1 MAMRLL
7 RNVSGILFLIVVS
20 EAGLYLRQAR
30 NAQELLIPV
39 AIITDSAD
47 TLDTQQNFVT
57 VNEIIPE
64 ELGKFDQEKLKIEN
78 HASTTTETDK
88 DIIRKEEQTSI
99 ANLESNEN
107 KALSLKQLS
116 ASSENVLNAEKE
128 AESTQTS
135 ETVEPHKL
143 LLENEEN
150 LDQTDSNKNTV
161 TDSEGQGNLRQGTQA
176 PPQQTTQANIVQ
188 QFIQNSPFG
197 PFFNQL
203 TGQNPSDAS
212 NNPVTSAPFNP
223 LQSVVNGTTQAFQ
236 GFQQFAS
243 NLFGLNQNAEA
254 TSPRPGPIQTFVSNL
269 IGGNNPPTQQ
279 QQLQQPQQQG
289 PLQSILSVFQGGN
302 NNRPPGNS
310 NAPAIAANNASIDNR
325 EPEKQDPQITEQDN
339 QEASADEE
347 DNKLRDSAEVD
358 DSFEELNKPNEVII
372 INDDND
378 ARAIKKTQDYPTN
391 K

>member
-47 TLDTQQNFVT
+47 PLDAQQNFVT

-64 ELGKFDQEKLKIEN
+64 ELGKFDQEKSKIEN
-78 HASTTTETDK
+78 HASTTTENDK
-88 DIIRKEEQTSI
+88 EITRKEEQTGI
-99 ANLESNEN
+99 ANLEFNEN
-107 KALSLKQLS
+107 KAVSLKQLS
-116 ASSENVLNAEKE
+116 ASSENVLNTEKE
-128 AESTQTS
+128 AESTQTA

-150 LDQTDSNKNTV
+150 LDQTDSSKSTV
-161 TDSEGQGNLRQGTQA
+161 TDSEAQGNLRQGTQA
-176 PPQQTTQANIVQ
+176 PPTQTTQANIVQ

-243 NLFGLNQNAEA
+243 NFFGLNQNADA

-269 IGGNNPPTQQ
+269 IGGNNPSTQQ
-279 QQLQQPQQQG
+279 QQQQPQQQG

-302 NNRPPGNS
+302 NNRPSGNS
-310 NAPAIAANNASIDNR
+310 NAPVVAANNTSIDNR